1 MLLAGFSTQL
11 TQPQPHEPGQ
21 HPLLEA
27 AMAHAA
33 SAPRLVQALLRH
45 YTTRAPAPARIPLY
59 DAAASPGMLRSALL
73 APVTYA
79 ASLLVGGAGGGGG
92 GGAAPA
98 AAAVAAAR
106 GPPAPLADAAGLVLL
121 VLVHHAQEGCA
132 NPFRGALCDAC
143 DDDARPAGSA
153 AAGAGSEG
161 GAPADPERALG
172 GSGAETA
179 VSFSRLYQALCTGLA
194 RRSEAS
200 VLLLYSCLH
209 GNVAFRDALLTRPDL
224 DALLLPLL
232 ALLYDAHAPGRPP
245 NGTYMLLIILLIL
258 TQDAA
263 FHAAAHAL
271 VLRGVPWYRERVLR
285 RISCG
290 SLLVLLLARCVA
302 SALASPGGGDVYLH
316 TNCLAALANCA
327 PHCASLSGVAAQRL
341 VSLFHALARRAER
354 LAAASHADADVF
366 ADLARL
372 ELEVLNATLTH
383 ALPRNPELVYA
394 LLQRPDVFTPWRG
407 HARLGDLT
415 ENVMAVIDWFSARL
429 DAEQGGGA
437 EQAAAA
443 AAAHAPGLPVVGGAP
458 PPPAALLPP
467 PPRVWSAG
475 AALERV
481 RAHALAWRSD
491 SLRLFEQLRFTY
503 EEEACP
509 EEFFVPYV
517 WRLIV
522 DARAPSVWHDASL
535 VLLTSADGDE
545 PPMAQG
551 ARESGAASAG
561 AALAVDV
568 RA

>member
-1 MLLAGFSTQL
+1 
-11 TQPQPHEPGQ
+11 
-21 HPLLEA
+21 
-27 AMAHAA
+27 
-33 SAPRLVQALLRH
+33 
-45 YTTRAPAPARIPLY
+45 
-59 DAAASPGMLRSALL
+59 
-73 APVTYA
+73 
-79 ASLLVGGAGGGGG
+79 
-92 GGAAPA
+92 
-98 AAAVAAAR
+98 
-106 GPPAPLADAAGLVLL
+106 
-121 VLVHHAQEGCA
+121 
-132 NPFRGALCDAC
+132 
-143 DDDARPAGSA
+143 
-153 AAGAGSEG
+153 
-161 GAPADPERALG
+161 
-172 GSGAETA
+172 
-179 VSFSRLYQALCTGLA
+179 
-194 RRSEAS
+194 

-245 NGTYMLLIILLIL
+245 NGTYMLLIIILIL

-271 VLRGVPWYRERVLR
+271 LLRGVPWYRERVLR

-372 ELEVLNATLTH
+372 VLEVLNATLTH

-415 ENVMAVIDWFSARL
+415 ENLMAVIDWFSARL

-437 EQAAAA
+437 DQTAAAAA
-443 AAAHAPGLPVVGGAP
+443 AAAHAPGLPVVAGAP
-458 PPPAALLPP
+458 LPALPAAAVLPL

-503 EEEACP
+503 EEEARP

-517 WRLIV
+517 WRLIA
-522 DARAPSVWHDASL
+522 DARAPAAWLDASL
-535 VLLTSADGDE
+535 VLLATADGDE
-545 PPMAQG
+545 LAQG
-551 ARESGAASAG
+551 
-561 AALAVDV
+561 ALAVDV